1 MAQNSILKLNVDTSE
16 YDAKLKDAAKGIRH
30 LADVA
35 HHGDEDLTE
44 LEKST
49 LDYIKAVGEMETKSR
64 SAAGQLRELESTYK
78 ELKIIYDQLNEVEKA
93 DEGGKALAASLDKLR
108 QRSQEAKTQLDA
120 ASKSLQENGS
130 AGKEDSSA
138 LEQLASKFVVNV
150 DALKLFNVGL
160 KAAKVALDV
169 AKDAFMSS
177 EANVDEWGRTVAAS
191 ESLYKGFLN
200 SLNTGDISGYLDNIN
215 AIVQAAREAYDE
227 LDRLG
232 TMKTIQSP
240 KMSAQQTENARFRMM
255 LQTGRYI
262 APVDGRRATMEDGQ
276 KLTKEQLQ
284 VIERQLQNGMKTVTK
299 LVGNEVK
306 QTGKAIDAIYNRQAK
321 ELGMGIKEFR
331 KGTSSMEEFDKRMA
345 GYDKYKE
352 WDKQA
357 RIEYAKQGGRG
368 SIDFDKNNP
377 YAQYRKWGTFR
388 VDGKD
393 YNDLV
398 QLINQRDQ
406 QSAQAYQTQG
416 QMYRTMNR
424 VEGIINGG
432 SGKTG
437 KVTTNKETKVEEI
450 LPEGSIADLQKK
462 MSDLKK
468 EQSKVTDPTDWQIY
482 ASLIADVTAKMDA
495 LQGKTK
501 QAEPNMKL
509 SKSAQ
514 TELDF
519 MMGPTN
525 LASVSQYISGIKDQL
540 KEADFGT
547 TLYESLTEHLKDAT
561 TMSTLLQELM
571 ERGVEG
577 ADLESVAEQMKD
589 ALLDGDIPDEK
600 VKDFISKL
608 NEQIKEQGG
617 IELDYNANTGEVG
630 DKKHGPKSEDMWSE
644 FTKGVNSMVNG
655 MSGVTSGLKNV
666 GLKIPQGVE
675 DFMKTV
681 NGVVQII
688 SGLQTMIAI
697 VRTPAETAN
706 TTAVTLNTAAIGAL
720 ITALQVNTAV
730 SLIPGLANGGFA
742 PGFAG
747 GGIIPHAASGIL
759 MGNSYSGDNIGNVRL
774 NAGEL
779 VLNKAQQL
787 SLASQLQDGE
797 NGGTQLQP
805 YIDGEL
811 LYLGIQAYLRR
822 AGMGEIV
829 TSNG

>member
-331 KGTSSMEEFDKRMA
+331 KGTSSMEEFDKRME
-345 GYDKYKE
+345 GYNKYQQWRLE
-352 WDKQA
+352 HTTIDLQSGREIVA
-357 RIEYAKQGGRG
+357 RG
-368 SIDFDKNNP
+368 NP
-377 YAQYRKWGTFR
+377 YQNFASWGTFR
-388 VDGKD
+388 VDGKN

-398 QLINQRDQ
+398 QLIQQRDQ

>member
-16 YDAKLKDAAKGIRH
+16 YDAKIKSAAAGIQQYAQKCHEAGGTLQYLDDGVLEFVQALGKMDTASSSTKMQVREMSNALTTLTMTYRGLSDSEKSSPFGQELAKGIQQLTERAGQAQDAM
-30 LADVA
+30 ADVQQ
-35 HHGDEDLTE
+35 
-44 LEKST
+44 S
-49 LDYIKAVGEMETKSR
+49 IR
-64 SAAGQLRELESTYK
+64 
-78 ELKIIYDQLNEVEKA
+78 N
-93 DEGGKALAASLDKLR
+93 AASDTR
-108 QRSQEAKTQLDA
+108 IFDQISQG
-120 ASKSLQENGS
+120 ASVVTASFQGLVG
-130 AGKEDSSA
+130 AGKMLGFEMGNDVEVIAKLQSAMAVTNSLTTIQTALQKQSA
-138 LEQLASKFVVNV
+138 LMQ
-150 DALKLFNVGL
+150 G
-160 KAAKVALDV
+160 
-169 AKDAFMSS
+169 
-177 EANVDEWGRTVAAS
+177 
-191 ESLYKGFLN
+191 
-200 SLNTGDISGYLDNIN
+200 
-215 AIVQAAREAYDE
+215 VQAAQTAIASAAQTTLAATTGSATAAQAAFNAVANMNPYVALATAIAAVAGAYFAWTSNANKAKKAQEALNAE
-227 LDRLG
+227 LDNTKIQLAQIDKDTDFSVGIMQAAGKSWKAIHEVRLE
-232 TMKTIQSP
+232 
-240 KMSAQQTENARFRMM
+240 AARTK
-255 LQTGRYI
+255 LQLADMNY
-262 APVDGRRATMEDGQ
+262 D
-276 KLTKEQLQ
+276 KLFDSGASKEQLQ
-284 VIERQLQNGMKTVTK
+284 KASEMQQQAWDNLKKVLDEGTTHWAKEFYGGGKGSGSGHGKGGSSTSVEKTEEQINSEQIEK
-299 LVGNEVK
+299 LTQEYI
-306 QTGKAIDAIYNRQAK
+306 KATDERRQAIQK
-321 ELGMGIKEFR
+321 EIEVLQKRNAEIQKLKDMALGKTFDGGTLNGEVVVTGSKMTSINKTFRDAPVNFDSINTYMSGIKE
-331 KGTSSMEEFDKRMA
+331 
-345 GYDKYKE
+345 
-352 WDKQA
+352 QL
-357 RIEYAKQGGRG
+357 
-368 SIDFDKNNP
+368 KN
-377 YAQYRKWGTFR
+377 
-388 VDGKD
+388 
-393 YNDLV
+393 YNLGDE
-398 QLINQRDQ
+398 
-406 QSAQAYQTQG
+406 
-416 QMYRTMNR
+416 MY
-424 VEGIINGG
+424 
-432 SGKTG
+432 
-437 KVTTNKETKVEEI
+437 
-450 LPEGSIADLQKK
+450 
-462 MSDLKK
+462 
-468 EQSKVTDPTDWQIY
+468 
-482 ASLIADVTAKMDA
+482 DA
-495 LQGKTK
+495 L
-501 QAEPNMKL
+501 
-509 SKSAQ
+509 
-514 TELDF
+514 TE
-519 MMGPTN
+519 
-525 LASVSQYISGIKDQL
+525 K
-540 KEADFGT
+540 
-547 TLYESLTEHLKDAT
+547 LKDAT

-577 ADLESVAEQMKD
+577 ADLESVAAQMKD

-600 VKDFISKL
+600 VKDFIDKL

-630 DKKHGPKSEDMWSE
+630 DKKQGPKSEDMWSE

>member
-1 MAQNSILKLNVDTSE
+1 
-16 YDAKLKDAAKGIRH
+16 
-30 LADVA
+30 
-35 HHGDEDLTE
+35 
-44 LEKST
+44 
-49 LDYIKAVGEMETKSR
+49 
-64 SAAGQLRELESTYK
+64 
-78 ELKIIYDQLNEVEKA
+78 
-93 DEGGKALAASLDKLR
+93 
-108 QRSQEAKTQLDA
+108 
-120 ASKSLQENGS
+120 
-130 AGKEDSSA
+130 
-138 LEQLASKFVVNV
+138 
-150 DALKLFNVGL
+150 
-160 KAAKVALDV
+160 
-169 AKDAFMSS
+169 
-177 EANVDEWGRTVAAS
+177 
-191 ESLYKGFLN
+191 
-200 SLNTGDISGYLDNIN
+200 
-215 AIVQAAREAYDE
+215 
-227 LDRLG
+227 
-232 TMKTIQSP
+232 
-240 KMSAQQTENARFRMM
+240 
-255 LQTGRYI
+255 
-262 APVDGRRATMEDGQ
+262 
-276 KLTKEQLQ
+276 
-284 VIERQLQNGMKTVTK
+284 
-299 LVGNEVK
+299 
-306 QTGKAIDAIYNRQAK
+306 
-321 ELGMGIKEFR
+321 
-331 KGTSSMEEFDKRMA
+331 
-345 GYDKYKE
+345 
-352 WDKQA
+352 
-357 RIEYAKQGGRG
+357 
-368 SIDFDKNNP
+368 
-377 YAQYRKWGTFR
+377 
-388 VDGKD
+388 
-393 YNDLV
+393 
-398 QLINQRDQ
+398 
-406 QSAQAYQTQG
+406 
-416 QMYRTMNR
+416 
-424 VEGIINGG
+424 
-432 SGKTG
+432 
-437 KVTTNKETKVEEI
+437 
-450 LPEGSIADLQKK
+450 
-462 MSDLKK
+462 
-468 EQSKVTDPTDWQIY
+468 
-482 ASLIADVTAKMDA
+482 
-495 LQGKTK
+495 
-501 QAEPNMKL
+501 
-509 SKSAQ
+509 
-514 TELDF
+514 
-519 MMGPTN
+519 
-525 LASVSQYISGIKDQL
+525 
-540 KEADFGT
+540 
-547 TLYESLTEHLKDAT
+547 
-561 TMSTLLQELM
+561 M